1 MHSANRE
8 IQTLKQK
15 YSHTD
20 KHMDTQTRTQTY
32 KRTETLII
40 KFIDLIARKKSERGR
55 RVVSLTVGQRPF
67 PSIPSNFNFK
77 SVLTT
82 TARNTSALL

>member
-8 IQTLKQK
+8 IQALKQK
-15 YSHTD
+15 YIHTD

-32 KRTETLII
+32 KRTEALII
-40 KFIDLIARKKSERGR
+40 HRPHRTKEKRK
-55 RVVSLTVGQRPF
+55 RPTSRQSHSWAATAS
-67 PSIPSNFNFK
+67 SIPSNFNFK